1 MNVKTGQEVAWRA
14 HFFFFKEN
22 SEEHWYDRVRHLEIL
37 SLGIFFWPT
46 PPLCQFRH
54 PRWQENISIIV
65 HTAKYACRREARFLK
80 VNYLP
85 GKVYL
90 TLSNKWLVQP
100 QIESN
105 MTSSHWTMNLCHK
118 LRTGGMVQKTVN
130 QQKLTISAMNR
141 PKSRIAGI
149 CNRKEMSHSTWA
161 QWRPWSLK

>member
-1 MNVKTGQEVAWRA
+1 MSAILKSSPLK
-14 HFFFFKEN
+14 FFF
-22 SEEHWYDRVRHLEIL
+22 WLA
-37 SLGIFFWPT
+37 

-54 PRWQENISIIV
+54 PRYQENISIIV

-85 GKVYL
+85 GNVYL

-100 QIESN
+100 QIKSN
-105 MTSSHWTMNLCHK
+105 MTSSHLTMYLCHK
-118 LRTGGMVQKTVN
+118 FRTGGMVQKTVN

-149 CNRKEMSHSTWA
+149 CNMKEISHSTWA
-161 QWRPWSLK
+161 QWWHWSLK